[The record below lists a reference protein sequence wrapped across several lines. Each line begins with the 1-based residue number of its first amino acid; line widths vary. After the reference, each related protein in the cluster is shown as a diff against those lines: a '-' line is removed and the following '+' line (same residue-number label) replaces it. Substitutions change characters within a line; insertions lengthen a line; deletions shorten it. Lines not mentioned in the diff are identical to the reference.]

1 MKRIL
6 AILLIMCMGIIPVY
20 ASGKEPIYIE
30 MDFDSVSE
38 NHLENFETFYGSTLK
53 LVNGADKK
61 GVSLTNDKDDIAV
74 ARVNFGSS
82 TDSVLTLRQKF
93 CFSDGKEAQMR
104 IMSEGKSLFAIS
116 FSNRQIKAMSA
127 NGWVKLSG
135 YVENTWYTVEI
146 IANLQSS
153 SYEVMLNGI
162 KIGSTLNYGT
172 KSSADSVQYSVTGK
186 GAKLILDNICISSGE
201 ILTGAKL
208 PSSGS
213 GASLGAGSSST
224 DSDPREL
231 YYSSRVPYLDSY
243 KAPNEEYV
251 PGLRTAGEKVTFST
265 ETEEFPATNLVDG
278 NDSTKWQAAPPLTPK
293 DNGKSLR
300 LIKPEVG
307 NATLAMQYNFEPSKG
322 VVVVEQ
328 DVLVTDVSDEKAL
341 PYIYASNGNMA
352 VSLIQSGGVFKLA
365 GGGGTVYRDVS
376 ADTWY
381 NIKIVINTESQTYD
395 TYVNGELC
403 LKEASFRE
411 RCDDVRQLRYH
422 MSTRTTG
429 GFYVDN
435 IKVSYSS
442 PLQSFEEV
450 IVQQD
455 FEEYEAGTT
464 KPTGWSI
471 GKATG
476 GKIDIDY
483 YEAPSLYTFTQ
494 FCNID
499 LVRESEVEGAYL
511 KIPDGVSLK
520 YTVDVD
526 RSEGTVYE
534 TVQDKTDKFYSGEQL
549 VSFSPVRASNVRITI
564 YDAIDAMGNTTYAQ
578 LSEFRVILKRRT
590 PVDNLAFN
598 ADVKVSGESSVKY
611 DKQGINDN
619 IIAEFGGIGEWR
631 SGDEADKWVE
641 LTWDE
646 PQTINRVILHDSA
659 KYENWTKA
667 GILYFSDG
675 SEIEVKD
682 IKNTGY
688 PRDITFDAKTVTS
701 VKFKITDY
709 EGEANIS
716 EFQVFAPGGEPED
729 IEYVEPDIRVELDPE
744 YQSRWVCINDVDNDG
759 ELEYVSARIYDD
771 PLFSGNHDCAS
782 IAVQE
787 ADGTILWKWGDPSKG
802 SKALGSDLPCQVHD
816 LENDG
821 QLEVIAAT
829 SEYLYIFNAAT
840 GEVKKRYK
848 MPTSEYTP
856 GSWASDTIIFADIS
870 GNGYPS
876 DIMVKT
882 RYTEVWAYTKDWK
895 PIWYTCMPEGLKV
908 GHYPQ
913 PIDIDNDG
921 HDEVIVG
928 YACID
933 DDGSVMWSMKESDYP
948 GFISRGHKDSL
959 EVVNFVLTGDTTG
972 DFIINEKDLA
982 LLEKHISGEVTLS
995 GKQFTAGDTT
1005 GDGKIDAEDKE
1016 LLTKKLA
1023 GELKSFP
1030 NKGIP
1035 KEDMRFCMSPCG
1047 GGANII
1053 MIDGNG
1059 DRVWSL
1065 DDAVHYETVEKANL
1079 GLDDNPYQIITGDN
1093 AMGQP
1098 AAQLMYL
1105 SLDGEILNVT
1115 NSFIRN
1121 RQFNIINWTGE
1132 GGLDYIFM
1140 PTDNVLVDG
1149 EFKVRV
1155 KPLAPV
1161 RGYDSTSMKSYQ
1173 TGSQKFTCDM
1183 DGDGTTDIGTIT
1195 NEGGTVVLYFWYN
1208 KNGAKVADGIGRGF
1222 NISQY

>member
-1 MKRIL
+1 MKKIL
-6 AILLIMCMGIIPVY
+6 AMILMLCIGIIPVQ
-20 ASGKEPIYIE
+20 AEDKEPLYME
-30 MDFDSVSE
+30 LNFDSQSE
-38 NHLENFETFYGSTLK
+38 SQLEKFETFYGSTVK
-53 LVNGADKK
+53 MANGADSK
-61 GVSLTNDKDDIAV
+61 GISLTNDTGDMAV
-74 ARVNFGSS
+74 ARVNFDSS
-82 TDSVLTLRQKF
+82 TDSVLVLRQKI
-93 CFSDGKEAQMR
+93 CFYDGKEAQIR
-104 IMSEGKSLFAIS
+104 VMSDGKTLFTVT
-116 FSNRQIKAMSA
+116 FSNRQIKAMSN

-135 YVENTWYTVEI
+135 YVERTWYNVEI
-146 IANLQSS
+146 NANLQAA

-162 KIGSTLNYGT
+162 KIGGTLNYST
-172 KSSADSVQYSVTGK
+172 KSSANSVQYSVTGK
-186 GAKLILDNICISSGE
+186 NAKLLLDSMLINSGE
-201 ILTGAKL
+201 ILTGIKI
-208 PSSGS
+208 SNTGS
-213 GASLGAGSSST
+213 GASISTGGSSVE
-224 DSDPREL
+224 SDPREV
-231 YYSSRVPYLDSY
+231 YYSSRVPYLDNY
-243 KAPNEEYV
+243 KAPDEEYV
-251 PGLRTAGEKVTFST
+251 PGIYTGSKVTFST
-265 ETEEFPATNLVDG
+265 ETEEFPASNLVDG
-278 NDSTKWQAAPPLTPK
+278 EDSTKWQAAPPLTPV

-300 LIKPEVG
+300 LLKPEIG
-307 NATLAMQYNFEPSKG
+307 NTTLAMQYNFEPCKG
-322 VVVVEQ
+322 IVVVEQ

-341 PYIYASNGNMA
+341 PYIYSSNGNTA

-381 NIKIVINTESQTYD
+381 NIKIVINTDSQTYD
-395 TYVNGELC
+395 TYVDGKLC
-403 LKEASFRE
+403 LAEASFRE

-429 GFYVDN
+429 GFYLDN

-450 IVQQD
+450 VTQQN

-476 GKIDIDY
+476 GKIDVDY
-483 YEAPSLYTFTQ
+483 YDAPSLYTFTQ

-526 RSEGTVYE
+526 RSGGTVYE
-534 TVQDKTDKFYSGEQL
+534 TVQDRTDKFYSGEQIL
-549 VSFSPVRASNVRITI
+549 SFAPARSTNVRITI

-590 PVDNLAFN
+590 PVDNLAFY
-598 ADVKVSGESSVKY
+598 ADVNVSGEKSAEY

-619 IIAEFGGIGEWR
+619 IIAEFGGIGEWH
-631 SGDEADKWVE
+631 SGDEAEKWVE
-641 LTWDE
+641 LSWNE
-646 PQTINRVILHDSA
+646 PQTINRIILHDSA
-659 KYENWTKA
+659 KYDNWIKA
-667 GILYFSDG
+667 GVLTFSDG
-675 SEIEVKD
+675 SEIQVKD
-682 IKNTGY
+682 IRNTGY
-688 PRDITFDAKTVTS
+688 PSDVTFDAKTVTS
-701 VKFKITDY
+701 VRFTVT
-709 EGEANIS
+709 ELQGTAALS
-716 EFQVFAPGGEPED
+716 EFQVFAPGGAPEN
-729 IEYVEPDIRVELDPE
+729 IEYVEPDLRVELDPD
-744 YQSRWVCINDVDNDG
+744 YQSRWVCVNDVDNDG
-759 ELEYVSARIYDD
+759 ELEYISARIYDD

-787 ADGTILWKWGDPSKG
+787 ADGTILWKWGDPAKG

-821 QLEVIAAT
+821 QLEVVAAT

-840 GEVKKRYK
+840 GEVKNRYK
-848 MPTSEYTP
+848 MPMSEYTA

-933 DDGSVMWSMKESDYP
+933 DDGSVLWSMKEDDYP
-948 GFISRGHKDSL
+948 GYISRGHKDSL

-972 DFIINEKDLA
+972 DLIINDKDLD
-982 LLEKHISGEVTLS
+982 LLNKHISGEVTLT
-995 GKQFTAGDTT
+995 GNQFTAGDTT
-1005 GDGKIDAEDKE
+1005 GDGKIDAEDKA
-1016 LLTKKLA
+1016 LLTEKLE
-1023 GELKSFP
+1023 GTLKAFP

-1035 KEDMRFCMSPCG
+1035 KEDQRFCMSPCG
-1047 GGANII
+1047 GGSNII

-1059 DRVWSL
+1059 DRVWAL

-1079 GLDDNPYQIITGDN
+1079 GIDDNPFQIITGDN

-1098 AAQLMYL
+1098 ASQLMYL
-1105 SLDGEILNVT
+1105 SLDGEVLNVA
-1115 NSFIRN
+1115 NSYIRN

-1132 GGLDYIFM
+1132 GSTDYIFM

-1173 TGSQKFTCDM
+1173 TGQQKFTCDM